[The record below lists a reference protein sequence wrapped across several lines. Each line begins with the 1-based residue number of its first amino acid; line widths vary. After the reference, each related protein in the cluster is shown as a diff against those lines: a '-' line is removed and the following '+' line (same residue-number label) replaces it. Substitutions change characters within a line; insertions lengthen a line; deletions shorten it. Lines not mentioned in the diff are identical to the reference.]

1 MAQPVR
7 GSRST
12 AKAEFVL
19 EDQAGHLLRRVYQ
32 RATAIF
38 QEVVDDGVTPPQ
50 FAALVKI
57 RDFGVVSQNRLGRA
71 VAMDP
76 ATCQGVIQRLSARK
90 LIARKADP
98 EDRRRALLSLT
109 PGGVALVARL
119 LPAGFE
125 VSRQLLEP
133 LSGDEKKTFLK
144 LLRRLT

>member
-7 GSRST
+7 RSRPT
-12 AKAEFVL
+12 AKVEYVL
-19 EDQAGHLLRRVYQ
+19 EDQAGHLLRRAYQ
-32 RATAIF
+32 RATSIF
-38 QEVVDDGVTPPQ
+38 QEVLDDGLTPPQ

-76 ATCQGVIQRLSARK
+76 ATCQGVVQRLFAKK
-90 LIARKADP
+90 LIGRKADP

-109 PGGVALVARL
+109 PDGEALLKRL
-119 LPAGFE
+119 LPSGLE

-133 LSGDEKKTFLK
+133 LSKAEQETFLA

>member
-7 GSRST
+7 KSHPAGQV
-12 AKAEFVL
+12 EYVL
-19 EDQAGHLLRRVYQ
+19 EDQAGHLLRRAYQ
-32 RATAIF
+32 RATSIF
-38 QEVVDDGVTPPQ
+38 QEVVDDGLTPQQ

-76 ATCQGVIQRLSARK
+76 ATCQGVVQRLSAKK
-90 LIARKADP
+90 LVARAADP

-109 PGGVALVARL
+109 PEGEARVKRL

-133 LSGDEKKTFLK
+133 LSKAERESFLAMLRK
-144 LLRRLT
+144 LT